1 MKTIRLFQ
9 ITQLLR
15 HHRQI
20 TARQLAEQLEVS
32 QRTIYRDIQHLQLSG
47 VPINGEAGSG
57 YWLEQSF
64 DFPPLMFTEREVA
77 ALAFGMR
84 LAMQTAD
91 RDLSNAARTVLDKVN
106 DALPGPLRQ
115 ELAASPLD
123 MPFPTLNE
131 LQQQHFHQLRLAI
144 RQKQKVQLHYQDE
157 QQRSSDRK
165 VRPLELSFWGKVWTV
180 TSWCEKREDFRN
192 FRIDRIECLKLL
204 PQHFIDEP
212 GRRLADYHQ
221 QLLEQDAHAQF
232 ANKLESQ

>member
-15 HHRQI
+15 HQRLI

-32 QRTIYRDIQHLQLSG
+32 QRTIYRDIQHLLLSG

-57 YWLEQSF
+57 YWLEQGF

-91 RDLSNAARTVLDKVN
+91 REISDAARTVLDKVN
-106 DALPGPLRQ
+106 DALPRALRQ
-115 ELAASPLD
+115 EMAASPLD

-144 RQKQKVQLHYQDE
+144 RQQQKVQLHYQDE
-157 QQRSSDRK
+157 QQRPSERR

-180 TSWCEKREDFRN
+180 TTWCEKREDFRN
-192 FRIDRIECLKLL
+192 FRVDRIERLQLL
-204 PQHFIDEP
+204 SLHYVDEP

-221 QLLEQDAHAQF
+221 QLAEKDAHQLF
-232 ANKLESQ
+232 S